1 MSEWLEILT
10 GVPQCYIIGPLLLV
24 MFINDIVKEIHSN
37 ILLLA
42 DDTGLY
48 IVVDSPDSAAQILNL
63 DLERQ
68 YELVVQWFVK
78 FNPNKTESLL
88 FSRRFNIQRHLTRFF
103 NDVPIQE
110 VVSHKHLGVY
120 LSQRYDWHYHI
131 EFVKEKA
138 WSRMNL

>member
-10 GVPQCYIIGPLLLV
+10 GVPQCFIIGPLLFV

-42 DDTGLY
+42 DDTCLY
-48 IVVDSPDSAAQILNL
+48 IVVDFPDSAAQILNL

-68 YELVVQWFVK
+68 YEWVVQWFVK

-88 FSRRFNIQRHLTRFF
+88 FL
-103 NDVPIQE
+103 E
-110 VVSHKHLGVY
+110 G
-120 LSQRYDWHYHI
+120 
-131 EFVKEKA
+131 
-138 WSRMNL
+138 